1 LFVVVALDLLG
12 WELVEKK
19 KKNNN
24 NNNKKTSRRPG
35 FMDHLIRTSRV

>member
-1 LFVVVALDLLG
+1 VKKSFGSQAVFL
-12 WELVEKK
+12 KK

-24 NNNKKTSRRPG
+24 DNDNKKTSRRPG